1 MCNEEFNSLLEEE
14 LKKDNWIVDGN
25 YNRTIKQRIDKC
37 DTVIYLDYSRLT
49 CLRGVIKRVIGNYG
63 KVRSDM
69 GEGCPEKFDF
79 EFLKWIWN
87 FNRQYR
93 NNYYTLLDNLEDK
106 KVLIFKNRKQCSAF
120 INNIDHSTK

>member
-1 MCNEEFNSLLEEE
+1 MEEK
-14 LKKDNWIVDGN
+14 LKRDNWIVDGN

-49 CLRGVIKRVIGNYG
+49 CLIRGVIKRVIGNYG

-87 FNRQYR
+87 FNNQHR

-120 INNIDHSTK
+120 YK